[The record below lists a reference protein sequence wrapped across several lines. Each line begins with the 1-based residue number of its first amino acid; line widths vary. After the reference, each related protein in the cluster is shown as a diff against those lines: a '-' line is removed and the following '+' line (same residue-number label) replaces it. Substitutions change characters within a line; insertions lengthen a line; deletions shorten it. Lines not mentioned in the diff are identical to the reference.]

1 MLRMYQRQVS
11 AAVGAILGLV
21 IFLPIALLV
30 GAGCLAGFLLLE
42 PRPAEHLLR
51 AVLLGAYL
59 LWLLAPL
66 FGYALTEDYD
76 ISKLFTVPVSARF
89 ILAGTIL
96 GSLIDLGVLMM
107 LPAAAAVVIGFTKSV
122 WGLPIV
128 AAAVGLFL
136 FHALALSQAISLS
149 SAGVLR
155 SRRARDI
162 MVVLIPL
169 LFTGSYVAM
178 QILPRHMAKVNW
190 SRVLEGTTWDVINY
204 LPSGLAARA
213 IGGAARG
220 EYLPALGFLVALG
233 AISVATIYLAGWL
246 VERLYA
252 GEVVSAPVRRREARK
267 PTAEPAAIPER
278 RAEGRPGWLA
288 RVGDRLSPA
297 VQAVAAKQLKYLA
310 RDPYYKH
317 SLVGM
322 VYALAVMV
330 IVFLR
335 PWDDGAGFANVTDL
349 MLWGGTV
356 FVLMMEC
363 QMLFNIFGTEGAAAS
378 VLFTF
383 PSARREIVVGKNLA
397 LFAAVSAAHVVVA
410 VVLCGLAQKLHLV
423 AAVLVWMGL
432 AAVVLISC
440 GNLVSVFFPI
450 RVVVRGWKIQRQ
462 SSSRGIIQG
471 LVSMG
476 TLMVANCLA
485 APALAAVVVP
495 TYWVSSLWFVVT
507 IPIAVAYVWLLYQI
521 SLRLTEAALLRRE
534 SEVAAALGRE
544 ARGRSAR
551 TTRLVRHRDAHGE
564 RLRQEEGHLLEDE
577 GLLVALDA
585 GEGGEG
591 GLVPGLRAGVS
602 HRGGVM

>member
-1 MLRMYQRQVS
+1 VKRNLGQLRLLFWLKWRLMLRMYQRQVS

-30 GAGCLAGFLLLE
+30 GAGCLAGFLLLD

-76 ISKLFTVPVSARF
+76 ISKLFVFPVSARF

-122 WGLPIV
+122 WALPIV

-169 LFTGSYVAM
+169 LFTVTYVAM

-190 SRVLEGTTWDVINY
+190 SRVLEGPTWDVINY

-220 EYLPALGFLVALG
+220 EYLPALGFLAALG
-233 AISVATIYLAGWL
+233 AISGATIYLAGWL

-267 PTAEPAAIPER
+267 PAAIPER
-278 RAEGRPGWLA
+278 RAEGRPEWLA
-288 RVGDRLSPA
+288 RVSDRLSPA

-349 MLWGGTV
+349 MLWGGTA

-383 PSARREIVVGKNLA
+383 PSERREIVLGKNIA
-397 LFAAVSAAHVVVA
+397 LFAAVSAAHVVAA

-423 AAVLVWMGL
+423 AAVLVWMELG
-432 AAVVLISC
+432 AAVLIAC
-440 GNLVSVFFPI
+440 GNLVSVFFPV

-495 TYWVSSLWFVVT
+495 TYWVSSLWFVLT
-507 IPIAVAYVWLLYQI
+507 IPIAVAYVWLLYRI
-521 SLRLTEAALLRRE
+521 SLHLTEAALLRRE
-534 SEVAAALGRE
+534 IEVAEALGRE
-544 ARGRSAR
+544 
-551 TTRLVRHRDAHGE
+551 E
-564 RLRQEEGHLLEDE
+564 
-577 GLLVALDA
+577 
-585 GEGGEG
+585 
-591 GLVPGLRAGVS
+591 
-602 HRGGVM
+602 